1 MLAAA
6 STRAHSS
13 TRVWRRAARTGVSMA
28 DSSLARRCPL
38 YRREVPVD
46 FFGVVTTRRDIT
58 ERTASSQRVLLPH
71 LDLSGPVGRQ
81 SNLDHFP
88 CASTGAPNGS
98 PTTRLRGI
106 R

>member
-28 DSSLARRCPL
+28 GSSLARRCSL

-46 FFGVVTTRRDIT
+46 FFEVVTTRRDIT
-58 ERTASSQRVLLPH
+58 GWTASSQRVLLPN

-81 SNLDHFP
+81 RQSGPLPLRFHWG
-88 CASTGAPNGS
+88 TGGG
-98 PTTRLRGI
+98 RGPAD
-106 R
+106 